1 MLVHFK
7 ADGSEAGKLVPLVWR
22 PKQFLCQPE
31 PAGSV
36 SSVVYARIH
45 KYQLVSDHFTVSKLT
60 ESDPIVW
67 CKEHL
72 QIANV
77 LNRENLAIEY

>member
-36 SSVVYARIH
+36 SSVVYAHIH
-45 KYQLVSDHFTVSKLT
+45 KYQLVSDHLAHIKLT
-60 ESDPIVW
+60 ESDVQRT
-67 CKEHL
+67 L
-72 QIANV
+72 TDS
-77 LNRENLAIEY
+77 